1 MYRDAVT
8 QPSRLL
14 PLLLALSGC
23 TKPSA
28 ATTPPAAQ
36 TAETG
41 PQVPDDAIALV
52 DDQPVPRRG
61 FDEALARYAG
71 SGPASRDDRGL
82 QQRVLVAAL
91 TGALVQRELA
101 ALQLGDAAQ
110 LEQRVAPLRAA
121 LALVATPT
129 GNAAL
134 PSWWARPPLS
144 DEDHTAAIAVAAA
157 IAGEQVPEDAIAAA
171 YQAQGDRWSSDSP
184 WVRVDVWTLRYDD
197 DVGVDACDEYV
208 AKYRR
213 CTESMPAATRPTVL
227 ADLSRQ
233 AGAWRAAAQDAERA
247 PMVATECE
255 AAATEAMQSTQ
266 PLGCDW
272 GSDAGAAEKRAR
284 ATMRGNTRAT
294 AEQARARLA
303 AGEALLALAQ
313 GAAQVQPR
321 HLLTLDELPKKA
333 AKAVRNAKP
342 GTTTAAID
350 DGHAWIVLRVI
361 ESHGKGALPLE
372 AAREDVAA
380 ELRTAR
386 VADALAQLPETL
398 RARHRVEL
406 HPALQDIDAARGE
419 TAH

>member
-1 MYRDAVT
+1 MVT
-8 QPSRLL
+8 PASPSRLL
-14 PLLLALSGC
+14 PLLLLLGC
-23 TKPSA
+23 SKQ
-28 ATTPPAAQ
+28 TTPATQAPIATVDA
-36 TAETG
+36 G

-52 DDQPVPRRG
+52 DDEPVSRQG

-71 SGPASRDDRGL
+71 SGPSSRDDRGL
-82 QQRVLVAAL
+82 QQRVLVAVL
-91 TGALVQRELA
+91 TRALVQRELA

-121 LALVATPT
+121 LELRPTPT

-157 IAGEQVPEDAIAAA
+157 LAGEQVPDDVITAA
-171 YQAQGDRWSSDSP
+171 YEAQADRWSSDSP
-184 WVRVDVWTLRYDD
+184 WLRVDVWTLRYDD
-197 DVGVDACDEYV
+197 AVGVDACDDYV

-227 ADLSRQ
+227 SDLSRQ
-233 AGAWRAAAQDAERA
+233 AGAWRAAAEDPERA

-255 AAATEAMQSTQ
+255 AAATGAMQETQ

-272 GSDAGAAEKRAR
+272 GSDAAAAEKRAR
-284 ATMRGNTRAT
+284 TAARGQTRAT

-303 AGEALLALAQ
+303 AGEAVLAL
-313 GAAQVQPR
+313 GSGGAQVQPR

-333 AKAVRNAKP
+333 AKAVRSAKS

-361 ESHGKGALPLE
+361 ESHGKGTLPLD
-372 AAREDVAA
+372 AAREDLAA
-380 ELRTAR
+380 EIRTAR

-398 RARHRVEL
+398 RSRHTVEL

-419 TAH
+419 TVH